1 MPESIDLSIVI
12 PAYQEAEVIE
22 STLETLASYLKQH
35 RMGVVEVVVV
45 VADSPD
51 GTADLARSKAKLF
64 SSLRVIEAGSRVGKG
79 RDVRIGIFESK
90 GRYRVF
96 MDADLATPI
105 HHLEDVERIM
115 SIGSEVGIAVRDL
128 LVIHDGLSRKV
139 MSKCANLAAQFLA
152 VPGIKDTQCGF
163 KVFEANAAEAI
174 FGRQTMLKWSFDM
187 EILAIARQLGY
198 KIETFDAPDWHD
210 PKEVGLVG
218 DSQLQIVLKGF
229 FDPFR
234 IRLNIWQGKYK
245 KPHYIHTQKV
255 D

>member
-1 MPESIDLSIVI
+1 MSKHIDLSIII

-22 STLETLASYLKQH
+22 STLDTLADYLKNH
-35 RMGVVEVVVV
+35 NMGTVEVVVV

-51 GTADLARSKAKLF
+51 GTSALARSKAKHF
-64 SSLRVIEAGSRVGKG
+64 TSLRVIEAGTRVGKG
-79 RDVRIGIFESK
+79 RDVRIGIYEAT
-90 GRYRVF
+90 GRYKLF

-105 HHLEDVERIM
+105 HHLDDAARVM
-115 SIGSEVGIAVRDL
+115 AGGASVGIAVRDL
-128 LVIHDGLSRKV
+128 LIIHDSLSRKF
-139 MSKCANLAAQFLA
+139 MSKGANLAAQILA

-163 KVFEANAAEAI
+163 KLFETEAAEAI
-174 FGRQTMLKWSFDM
+174 FSRQTMLKWSFDM

-229 FDPFR
+229 MDPFR
-234 IRLNIWQGKYK
+234 IRLNIWQGRYRKPSFFYK
-245 KPHYIHTQKV
+245 SQ
-255 D
+255 